1 MTPGLRPRA
10 GEQSESGTSAGEAAR
25 ARGEAEGFA
34 VTVPGR
40 CTRQRAALGPS
51 ARETP
56 RVRSTHRS
64 GADSSAQRRRS
75 GLGAQRL
82 VPGVRGERRSACMR
96 AARNESRRARP
107 PAAASSRETQLPR
120 PPARREAVPA
130 PLPAGGAGDPAGRLP
145 PAPASPA
152 ARRPRPAERT
162 KGRSSG
168 GRAAEAPA
176 GGSGAVG
183 AGPLRGRGRGAGR
196 ARWWGGRGAR
206 PRAAEREGAGR
217 GARARCAGR
226 VRLHLRDFSPC
237 KLSPRE
243 RRLAPPRASGKW
255 RRLLPEHRGA
265 AAGNGRTCATAGR
278 ARCSSVRPARLPRE
292 AAFPSAIRQPY
303 PGERHLCKLRPC
315 AACLRAPIGRP
326 TQT

>member
-1 MTPGLRPRA
+1 MGRAALAAVGKRLCNRRGARGGLYLPRAVMTPGLRPRA

-152 ARRPRPAERT
+152 APAPRSVPRAGAAGGERRRPPRE
-162 KGRSSG
+162 
-168 GRAAEAPA
+168 E
-176 GGSGAVG
+176 
-183 AGPLRGRGRGAGR
+183 AGR
-196 ARWWGGRGAR
+196 W
-206 PRAAEREGAGR
+206 
-217 GARARCAGR
+217 ARA
-226 VRLHLRDFSPC
+226 L
-237 KLSPRE
+237 
-243 RRLAPPRASGKW
+243 
-255 RRLLPEHRGA
+255 
-265 AAGNGRTCATAGR
+265 
-278 ARCSSVRPARLPRE
+278 
-292 AAFPSAIRQPY
+292 
-303 PGERHLCKLRPC
+303 
-315 AACLRAPIGRP
+315 
-326 TQT
+326 